1 MCRVD
6 AAAQQEKVGAYWDQR
21 AREAQAGITRW
32 WQSAPVVSHINRV
45 VCGRRIPGAH
55 AGFHEL
61 IKAERPGGRFKRA
74 VSVGCGQGSKELSLV
89 RAGIVES
96 FDLFELSQERI
107 DLGRAAAQ
115 RAGMAHCMRFHRT
128 DAFASPPAAP
138 YDLVYWNNSLH
149 HMMDVE
155 DALFWSRGVLQKGG
169 LFAMDDFT
177 GPTRFQWSDAALDA
191 ASRARA
197 LMPARLLA
205 NPRAPNKSLPTT
217 IPRPDPKRLA
227 EIDPSEAAD
236 SGRTLEC
243 LSRVFPKA
251 RVLPTGGAI
260 YGLTLNDLIG
270 NFRDEDAPLLESL
283 LLLDGAL
290 AVAGCNHYAVALA
303 VR

>member
-1 MCRVD
+1 MCQVD

-32 WQSAPVVSHINRV
+32 WQSASVVSHINRV

-61 IKAERPGGRFKRA
+61 IKAERPGGRFDRA
-74 VSVGCGQGSKELSLV
+74 VSVGCGQGTKELSLIQ
-89 RAGIVES
+89 AGIVES

-107 DLGRAAAQ
+107 DFGRAAAEHAGVAQ
-115 RAGMAHCMRFHRT
+115 RMRFHRA
-128 DAFASPPAAP
+128 DAFASPPSTL

-155 DALFWSRGVLQKGG
+155 EALFWSRAVLQRGG

-177 GPTRFQWSDAALDA
+177 GPTRFQWSDVALDA

-197 LMPARLLA
+197 LMPVRLLA
-205 NPRAPNKSLPTT
+205 NPRAPNKLLPTT
-217 IPRPDPKRLA
+217 IHRPDPARLA

-236 SGRTLEC
+236 SGRILEC
-243 LSRVFPKA
+243 LNRVFPAA
-251 RVLPTGGAI
+251 RIVPTGGAI
-260 YGLTLNDLIG
+260 YGLTLNDVIG
-270 NFRDEDAPLLESL
+270 NFRDDDAPLLDSL
-283 LLLDGAL
+283 LLLDEALSTTGA
-290 AVAGCNHYAVALA
+290 NHYSVALA
-303 VR
+303 RR